1 MSDFAYGNTRLHAR
15 RAALLDAA
23 DYERLLGDDVDALL
37 AALERT
43 PYAPDVER
51 AGDQTGLRRLHK
63 TIRAHLGRSLEE
75 MRGFYADR
83 ARELVNLMLSRF
95 DVENVVLMLRA
106 RAGTQRPA
114 DEALASLLPV
124 GWLVEPLASEILRG
138 PELAGAVDLILRRI
152 PDTEQTGALRTA
164 LGEFERTGNL
174 AALEHAVLAAHA
186 AHVTATLASAG
197 PDARTLL
204 RFARRAID
212 ERNLLVALRVHDAR
226 ASGAAVDM
234 VPERALLPGGSVP
247 LARFVAAVRAPAPA
261 AVISALPRSA
271 GSDWQASLERWARS
285 GDLPAL
291 ERELERRRIADAAA
305 LFRMGDPLT
314 LDVPIAFT
322 AAKQTEARN
331 LRLLGEA
338 SVRGIHPEV
347 VRRELL
353 MPEARA

>member
-1 MSDFAYGNTRLHAR
+1 MSEFAYGNTRLHAR
-15 RAALLDAA
+15 RAALLDAP
-23 DYERLLGDDVDALL
+23 DYERLLGEDIDALL
-37 AALERT
+37 EALERT

-51 AGDQTGLRRLHK
+51 ARDHTGLRRLHK
-63 TIRAHLGRSLEE
+63 AIRAHLGRTLEE
-75 MRGFYADR
+75 MRGFYANR
-83 ARELVNLMLSRF
+83 ARELVDLMLSRF

-114 DEALASLLPV
+114 DEALGSLLPV

-138 PELAGAVDLILRRI
+138 PELAGAVDLIIRGT
-152 PDTEQTGALRTA
+152 PGTEQTGALRAA
-164 LGEFERTGNL
+164 LGEYERTGNL
-174 AALEHAVLAAHA
+174 AALEQAVLAAHA

-197 PDARTLL
+197 RDARTLL

-212 ERNLLVALRVHDAR
+212 ERNLLVALRVRDAR
-226 ASGAAVDM
+226 ASGAAVDVM
-234 VPERALLPGGSVP
+234 PERALLPGGSVP
-247 LARFVAAVRAPAPA
+247 LARFAAAVRAPAPA
-261 AVISALPRSA
+261 AVISSLPRPA
-271 GSDWQASLERWARS
+271 GSGWQASLAGWARS

-305 LFRMGDPLT
+305 LFRMGEPLT

-353 MPEARA
+353 LPEARA